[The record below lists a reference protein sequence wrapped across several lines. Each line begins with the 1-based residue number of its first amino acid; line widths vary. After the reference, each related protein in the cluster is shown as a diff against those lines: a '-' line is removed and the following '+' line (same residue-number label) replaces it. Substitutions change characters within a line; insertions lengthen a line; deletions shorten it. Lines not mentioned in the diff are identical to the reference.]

1 VTVLTETAESAPR
14 VVGTLLAES
23 DVVDAKGV
31 SGRPKLQA
39 GCQKNKRWL
48 TLDAGVESV
57 NIVPMEAGGM
67 DVPVTPVTIT
77 TAAGT
82 DRKTLQVS
90 KQVMTNILIKG
101 SAMQDVLESSEITI
115 AYYPFGASAPVTARF
130 TNEGIDRLTDT
141 MTARCR

>member
-1 VTVLTETAESAPR
+1 MAVLTETADAAPR

-31 SGRPKLQA
+31 AGRPKLQA

-82 DRKTLQVS
+82 QKKTLQVS
-90 KQVMTNILIKG
+90 KQVMTNILVKG
-101 SAMQDVLESSEITI
+101 SVVQDVLASPEVTI
-115 AYYPFGASAPVTARF
+115 AYYPFGATSPVTARF
-130 TNEGIDRLTDT
+130 ENEGIDRLNET
-141 MTARCR
+141 MSARCR